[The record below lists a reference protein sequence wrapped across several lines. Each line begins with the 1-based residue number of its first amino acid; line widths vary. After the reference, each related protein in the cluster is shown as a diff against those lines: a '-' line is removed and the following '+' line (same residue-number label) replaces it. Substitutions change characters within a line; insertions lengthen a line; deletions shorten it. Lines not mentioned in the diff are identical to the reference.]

1 VILPPLVFPGANI
14 LFLQAQH
21 LFLLKKQSYL
31 VHPRITF
38 LKIAFSNRFLMKE
51 GRTADRFKKPTD
63 ILVANF
69 LTNHSKG
76 NEMTRPLR
84 LARPKRLLGPSLLTP
99 PNP

>member
-1 VILPPLVFPGANI
+1 VQIFFFCRPNTF
-14 LFLQAQH
+14 
-21 LFLLKKQSYL
+21 FLLKKQSYL

-69 LTNHSKG
+69 FNESLKG